1 MKNASYGC
9 NLKQITMK
17 RKIIVA
23 VAAIFAS
30 VSAASAQTSE
40 GTFQRHNRWMVGGE
54 LAKNLFMSNG
64 LGASGIYG
72 RQFSEIVFLGVG
84 FGMDAYIHKAGES
97 TTILT
102 DADGNQTVIIRPPYR
117 YSFLLP
123 VYADLQVNFS
133 RRKSPF
139 FGEFK
144 LGAAVNLNLDRI
156 RGTIDK
162 NELELLGGGALAGAG
177 IGKRFALRNEGELNV
192 VLGIDCI
199 LGPFYANLPVSLGIR
214 YGF

>member
-1 MKNASYGC
+1 M
-9 NLKQITMK
+9 TMK
-17 RKIIVA
+17 RKIFIVIA
-23 VAAIFAS
+23 TIIAS
-30 VSAASAQTSE
+30 LSAASAQTHE
-40 GTFQRHNRWMVGGE
+40 ETFQRHNRWMVGGE
-54 LAKNLFMSNG
+54 LGRNLFMSNG

-84 FGMDAYIHKAGES
+84 FGMDAYIYKAGES

-102 DADGNQTVIIRPPYR
+102 DADGNQTIIIRPPYR
-117 YSFLLP
+117 HSFLLP

-133 RRKSPF
+133 RKASPF
-139 FGEFK
+139 FAELK
-144 LGAAVNLNLDRI
+144 LGAAVDLNLDRV

-162 NELELLGGGALAGAG
+162 NELELIGGGALLGAG
-177 IGKRFALRNEGELNV
+177 IGKRFALKNEDELNV

-199 LGPFYANLPVSLGIR
+199 LGPFYANLPLSLGIR

>member
-1 MKNASYGC
+1 
-9 NLKQITMK
+9 MK
-17 RKIIVA
+17 RKIFIVIA
-23 VAAIFAS
+23 TIIAS
-30 VSAASAQTSE
+30 LSAASAQTHE
-40 GTFQRHNRWMVGGE
+40 ETFQRHNRWMVGGE
-54 LAKNLFMSNG
+54 LARNIFMSNG

-84 FGMDAYIHKAGES
+84 FGMDVYIHKAGES

-117 YSFLLP
+117 YSFLVP

-133 RRKSPF
+133 RKASPF
-139 FGEFK
+139 FAELK
-144 LGAAVNLNLDRI
+144 LGAAVDLNLDRV

-162 NELELLGGGALAGAG
+162 NELELLGGGALLGAG
-177 IGKRFALRNEGELNV
+177 IGKRFALKNEDELNV

-199 LGPFYANLPVSLGIR
+199 LGPFYANLPLSLGIR

>member
-1 MKNASYGC
+1 
-9 NLKQITMK
+9 MK
-17 RKIIVA
+17 RKIILA
-23 VAAIFAS
+23 IAAIIAS
-30 VSAASAQTSE
+30 LSAASAQTHE
-40 GTFQRHNRWMVGGE
+40 ETFQRHNRWMVGGE
-54 LAKNLFMSNG
+54 LARNIFMSNG

-84 FGMDAYIHKAGES
+84 FGMDAYIYKAGES

-117 YSFLLP
+117 HSFLLP

-133 RRKSPF
+133 RRESPF

-162 NELELLGGGALAGAG
+162 NELELLGGGALLGAG
-177 IGKRFALRNEGELNV
+177 IGKRFALNNEDELNV

-199 LGPFYANLPVSLGIR
+199 LGPFYANLPLSVGIR

>member
-1 MKNASYGC
+1 
-9 NLKQITMK
+9 MK
-17 RKIIVA
+17 RKIFIVIA
-23 VAAIFAS
+23 TIITS
-30 VSAASAQTSE
+30 LSAASAQTHE
-40 GTFQRHNRWMVGGE
+40 ETFQRHNRWMVGGE
-54 LAKNLFMSNG
+54 LARNIFMSNG

-84 FGMDAYIHKAGES
+84 FGMDAYIYKAGES

-117 YSFLLP
+117 YSFLVP

-144 LGAAVNLNLDRI
+144 LGTAVNLNLDRI

-162 NELELLGGGALAGAG
+162 NELELLGGGALLGAG
-177 IGKRFALRNEGELNV
+177 IGKRFALKNEDELNV

-199 LGPFYANLPVSLGIR
+199 LGPFYANLPLSLGIR

>member
-1 MKNASYGC
+1 
-9 NLKQITMK
+9 MK
-17 RKIIVA
+17 RKIFIVI
-23 VAAIFAS
+23 AAIIAS
-30 VSAASAQTSE
+30 LSAASAQTSE
-40 GTFQRHNRWMVGGE
+40 GRFQRHNRWMVGGE
-54 LAKNLFMSNG
+54 LARNIFMSNG

-84 FGMDAYIHKAGES
+84 FGMDAYIRKGGES

-133 RRKSPF
+133 RRESPF
-139 FGEFK
+139 FAELK
-144 LGAAVNLNLDRI
+144 LGAAVDLNLDRI

-162 NELELLGGGALAGAG
+162 NELELLGGGALLGAG
-177 IGKRFALRNEGELNV
+177 IGKRFALKNEDELNV

-199 LGPFYANLPVSLGIR
+199 LGPFYANLPLSLGIR